1 MLKESNYEQD
11 PNETFD
17 DVTHWLGYLSRKDN
31 DSTECTTECGDRREL
46 ESDILSEELG
56 T

>member
-17 DVTHWLGYLSRKDN
+17 DVTHWLGYLSRKDT
-31 DSTECTTECGDRREL
+31 DSTECTTER
-46 ESDILSEELG
+46 SSWWKIKSNFLS
-56 T
+56 